1 MCRCSYVPNKVSYH
15 PAKFGGHRHSG
26 SRDIIVF
33 VCHVTLQDDVIK
45 ALNDFMVRSPSRYV
59 TILPN
64 LVAISTAILDIR
76 LF

>member
-1 MCRCSYVPNKVSYH
+1 MCRCSYVPNKVNYH

-64 LVAISTAILDIR
+64 LVAISTAILDIW